1 MKLQLSNLLL
11 SLLPTLLPSFLPSFQ
26 PWFLPASF
34 HTALVTSSFLPSFL
48 STRVIFFLI
57 LVFFLML
64 FFLDADALHCSYC
77 SRNKLNKCGTPNNK
91 PLSGMIYVL
100 ALAHYKSSRCLCTT
114 DPTCNTVQQLL
125 RKARRNQQPLHWT

>member
-26 PWFLPASF
+26 PWLLPASF
-34 HTALVTSSFLPSFL
+34 LPSFLPSFL
-48 STRVIFFLI
+48 STPVIFFLDPSI
-57 LVFFLML
+57 FLML
-64 FFLDADALHCSYC
+64 FFLDADALHYSYC
-77 SRNKLNKCGTPNNK
+77 SRNKFNKCGTPNNK